1 MHELSY
7 VLDIIDSVNTTF
19 EKSNAKKIN
28 KVYVDVGEMSG
39 VVPYYLDKYYK
50 DSIKGTNLE
59 GSELIITEKEVRFQ
73 CLDCGT
79 EYHPTSE
86 YEYACPKCTS
96 RKGKLL
102 QGKGIQIEK
111 IEIED

>member
-7 VLDIIDSVNTTF
+7 VLDIIDSVNSTL
-19 EKSNAKKIN
+19 EVNNAKKVN

-50 DSIKGTNLE
+50 ESVSGTKLE
-59 GSELIITEKEVRFQ
+59 GSELIISEKEVRFL
-73 CLDCGT
+73 CLDCKT
-79 EYHPTSE
+79 DYHPTAE
-86 YEYACPKCTS
+86 YEYACPLCTS